1 MSTRESILALF
12 EEHKGVFFSGEE
24 IAAKL
29 SVSRAAVWKAV
40 NSLRKDGY
48 EITAVSIKV
57 TVFRRRADILSAQ
70 GIRKYLIPLC
80 GFLNLNVLPEVEST
94 NGLLREWA
102 DAGKPEGS
110 VVIANLQTKGRGRF
124 GRSFHSPADTG
135 IYLSILLRPEQ
146 AEPTQ
151 ASKIT
156 TIAAV
161 AACEAVELVSNRRA
175 QIKWVNDIYLD
186 DRKISGIL
194 TEASVS
200 METGSV
206 EYVILGIG
214 MNIYVPE
221 EGFPEEI
228 RESAGAIFDKKQND
242 GKNHLAAEFL
252 NRFLS
257 IYQGIKR
264 EDYVEEYRRR
274 SLVVGREIIIFSPKG
289 ERKAVATRW
298 MRIVTFLFNMRMAAL
313 TVCHR
318 GKSMSDF
325 FDYRQPDGRNPETI
339 RIFFIKCSH
348 PIDFG
353 KYSCYIINRTDDD
366 VPRIA
371 PGYFQSNRNQN
382 RWKRG

>member
-48 EITAVSIKV
+48 EITAVSNKGYCLSAE
-57 TVFRRRADILSAQ
+57 TDILSAQ

-80 GFLNLNVLPEVEST
+80 GFLNLNVLPEGEST

-289 ERKAVATRW
+289 ERKAVATGVDEDCHLLVQYEDGSTDRLSSGEIHV
-298 MRIVTFLFNMRMAAL
+298 RLF
-313 TVCHR
+313 
-318 GKSMSDF
+318 
-325 FDYRQPDGRNPETI
+325 
-339 RIFFIKCSH
+339 
-348 PIDFG
+348 
-353 KYSCYIINRTDDD
+353 
-366 VPRIA
+366 
-371 PGYFQSNRNQN
+371 
-382 RWKRG
+382 

>member
-12 EEHKGVFFSGEE
+12 EEHKGGFFSGEE

-48 EITAVSIKV
+48 EITAVSNKGYCLSAE
-57 TVFRRRADILSAQ
+57 TDILSAQ

-221 EGFPEEI
+221 EGF
-228 RESAGAIFDKKQND
+228 
-242 GKNHLAAEFL
+242 HLAAEFL

-289 ERKAVATRW
+289 ERKAVATGVDEDCHLLVQYEDGSTDRLSSGEIHV
-298 MRIVTFLFNMRMAAL
+298 RLF
-313 TVCHR
+313 
-318 GKSMSDF
+318 
-325 FDYRQPDGRNPETI
+325 
-339 RIFFIKCSH
+339 
-348 PIDFG
+348 
-353 KYSCYIINRTDDD
+353 
-366 VPRIA
+366 
-371 PGYFQSNRNQN
+371 
-382 RWKRG
+382 